1 MSISHE
7 EILKIAQLAHLRFQ
21 SDELGRFSQE
31 FVRILEYFESL
42 ENLDLAGIEPTSHMA
57 GSAPAIG
64 AGYRPDQVRS
74 GLSVDEALRE
84 APEKGNGHF
93 LVPRFIG

>member
-1 MSISHE
+1 MSVPSE

-31 FVRILEYFESL
+31 FARILDYFKSL
-42 ENLDLAGIEPTSHMA
+42 DSLDLSGIEPTSHLT
-57 GSAPAIG
+57 GPGPAT
-64 AGYRPDQVRS
+64 ATGYRPDQDRP
-74 GLSVDEALRE
+74 GLPVEEALRE
-84 APEKGNGHF
+84 APEKGDDHF